1 MNRELHS
8 CTPKCNESRNGNR
21 RATAAFPAVETE
33 VADAA
38 EADIAQKFGAAPT
51 TDDDKRHTRM
61 PREAPQYTAGRG
73 RQVHLIGKPRNVNE
87 GAVKIEEHE
96 IGRASCRE
104 RE

>member
-8 CTPKCNESRNGNR
+8 CIPKCNESRNGNR

-61 PREAPQYTAGRG
+61 PREAAQYTAGRG
-73 RQVHLIGKPRNVNE
+73 HPRVTLE
-87 GAVKIEEHE
+87 DAARGGAIH
-96 IGRASCRE
+96 GGSRAPSAPDWEAAQC
-104 RE
+104 